1 MRCNNELGADLP
13 SGGPSQTVRNL
24 NELENAIS
32 HATHDWQQSG
42 GTIILTGTIEINND
56 RTFDGLRPEH
66 IESPVVIRP
75 QSIGGATIRGDGEL
89 KFEDVRNVWL
99 YGINFEYDPPT
110 SGEDHAIVT
119 FEKAAKCRI
128 ARCDFHTRY
137 DNNEAIERQANEHY
151 YLRIWSGRE
160 NENLEGKNL
169 IDHNIFHHK
178 PKSEGA
184 FLLIGNRVSRNNIIE
199 YNYFLEKPWRNGDNS
214 EALRIGHSGD
224 VGEQSFNAKVW
235 YNLFEKC
242 NADFECITNKS
253 RDNIYSYNTFRN
265 CIGSLTFRHGWNITA
280 DSNVFIECARGIR
293 IFGKDNEI
301 RNNYFKNVPSNNQ
314 DGNDSDLAPI
324 VVGRGGGGYL
334 QVEKCN
340 IEGNL
345 IEKVDGNARKI
356 VTWRGTGDGRPEDV
370 DFVNNKIIVRGGTIF
385 SEMPNLTNED
395 RFENNKIFHTHDINV
410 NLPNSAY
417 DSQEVDSLELPEI
430 IRPSPLQSND
440 VGPCSGLSE
449 YTFSRVRETLE

>member
-1 MRCNNELGADLP
+1 MRCNNGLGADLP

-24 NELENAIS
+24 NELENAIN
-32 HATHDWQQSG
+32 HAKQDWQQSG

-56 RTFDGLRPEH
+56 RTFDGLRPEQ

-75 QSIGGATIRGDGEL
+75 QSIGDATIGGDGEL

-110 SGEDHAIVT
+110 SGEDHTIVT

-128 ARCDFHTRY
+128 ARCDFHTRFS
-137 DNNEAIERQANEHY
+137 NEEAVTKERNEHY

-178 PKSEGA
+178 PKSKGA
-184 FLLIGNRVSRNNIIE
+184 FLLIGNRVSKNNVIE
-199 YNYFLEKPWRNGDNS
+199 YNYFLEKPWLDGENS
-214 EALRIGHSGD
+214 EALRIGHSNTGD
-224 VGEQSFNAKVW
+224 ESFGAKVR

-242 NADFECITNKS
+242 NADNECITNKS
-253 RDNIYSYNTFRN
+253 RDNIYSNNTFLN
-265 CIGSLTFRHGWNITA
+265 NKGSLTFRHGWNITA
-280 DSNVFIECARGIR
+280 DSNIFIESARGIR

-301 RNNYFKNVPSNNQ
+301 CNNYFKNVPPTNQ
-314 DGNDSDLAPI
+314 DGSDSDLAAL
-324 VVGRGGGGYL
+324 VVGKGGGGYL
-334 QVEKCN
+334 QVEKCS

-345 IEKVDGNARKI
+345 IEKVDGNARRI
-356 VTWRGTGDGRPEDV
+356 VTWRGTDNGRPEDV
-370 DFVNNKIIVRGGTIF
+370 DFVKNIIIVRRGTIF
-385 SEMPNLTNED
+385 SETPNLTNED

-410 NLPNSAY
+410 NLPNTAY
-417 DSQEVDSLELPEI
+417 DSQEVDSLELPDI
-430 IRPSPLQSND
+430 IRPRPLQSND